1 MEKTLII
8 LKPDCMEKNLVGE
21 VLKRFAQENLV
32 LKACKMTQLS
42 ECVLREH
49 YGHLTH
55 LDVFPLI
62 VAFMRERPVVVA
74 VLEGD
79 NAIARVRALA
89 GPTDSQAA
97 PKGTIRGDL
106 GTDKRRNILHASDSP
121 ESASAEMRRF
131 FNADE
136 IF

>member
-8 LKPDCMEKNLVGE
+8 LKPDCMEKNLAGE
-21 VLKRFAQENLV
+21 VLNRFAKAGLA
-32 LKACKMTQLS
+32 LKACKMTQLT
-42 ECVLREH
+42 EEVLREH

-62 VAFMRERPVVVA
+62 VQFMRECPVIVA

-79 NAIARVRALA
+79 NAIARVREMA

-97 PKGTIRGDL
+97 AKGTIRGDL
-106 GTDKRRNILHASDSP
+106 GTDKRRNIMHASDSP
-121 ESASAEMRRF
+121 ESAAAEMKRF
-131 FNADE
+131 FSEGE